1 MSKNII
7 KKMEKKIE
15 TILDNCIE
23 FGNGIE
29 GNIKKLDD
37 VMIWLRCEWQAGTIQ
52 MDEYI
57 LLKKSVD
64 DIGKKKIRDCM
75 GYMA

>member
-1 MSKNII
+1 MRKNII
-7 KKMEKKIE
+7 KKMEKKID

-29 GNIKKLDD
+29 GNLKALDD
-37 VMIWLRCEWQAGTIQ
+37 LKIWLRCEWKAGTIN
-52 MDEYI
+52 MSEYI

-75 GYMA
+75 GYMS